1 MRTKE
6 PRRTQ
11 TLREHLPLPPFSA
24 PPPPRVLPPP
34 PVAASVPPLSQ
45 GLSSESLGAP
55 LDGPLP
61 QDPQPQRLS
70 RCRVEDGM
78 RPPHG
83 HAPTPRPA
91 TVPSP
96 PPPPALPPP
105 RNDHQARS
113 ARSARPLTY
122 SSHYE
127 ITHTLTEGDV
137 SESICLT
144 VKLCTQQR
152 SYTSSPSP
160 TGFSPSLF
168 TACLLHRNASTNT
181 HSRSPTASLAL
192 NERRSLLELLF
203 YVNSLCLYFL
213 TSLVSAFFTS
223 TSLFPP

>member
-11 TLREHLPLPPFSA
+11 TLREHLTLPPFSA

-55 LDGPLP
+55 LDGPVL

-113 ARSARPLTY
+113 AR
-122 SSHYE
+122 
-127 ITHTLTEGDV
+127 
-137 SESICLT
+137 
-144 VKLCTQQR
+144 
-152 SYTSSPSP
+152 
-160 TGFSPSLF
+160 
-168 TACLLHRNASTNT
+168 
-181 HSRSPTASLAL
+181 
-192 NERRSLLELLF
+192 
-203 YVNSLCLYFL
+203 
-213 TSLVSAFFTS
+213 
-223 TSLFPP
+223 